1 MADTYKVYQP
11 FLPLNSTVL
20 FGHFVAVK
28 CPHRTPQI
36 LAWYLVSNPTAD
48 YRTYIAKQYPLHP
61 VIFCTPAF
69 TTVDGRKNTRPKIS
83 RFDRGEWGGYL
94 KTPPHFNITNTH
106 KTYRKTP
113 VFCWCCKA
121 VYRGKVS

>member
-1 MADTYKVYQP
+1 MADTYKECQP
-11 FLPLNSTVL
+11 FLPLSPTVL
-20 FGHFVAVK
+20 FGHFAAAK

-36 LAWYLVSNPTAD
+36 LAWYSAGYQTAN

-69 TTVDGRKNTRPKIS
+69 TTADGRKYTRPKIS

-94 KTPPHFNITNTH
+94 KTPPHLGITNT
-106 KTYRKTP
+106 
-113 VFCWCCKA
+113 
-121 VYRGKVS
+121 